1 MTRKWGN
8 TVWKQ
13 LGDGRM
19 VNVPEDVDPCLVEV
33 HLADGTT
40 RSYPMCKTAEVV
52 GVTVDNRAY
61 VPSDA
66 AGREHSCNVNKVPYE
81 DDEGRHAGSGMPQT
95 RDSDGY
101 EEKDFGWM
109 TD

>member
-40 RSYPMCKTAEVV
+40 RSYPMCKTAEIV
-52 GVTVDNRAY
+52 GVTVDNRFYA
-61 VPSDA
+61 PSDV
-66 AGREHSCNVNKVPYE
+66 AGRERSCNVNKVPTE
-81 DDEGRHAGSGMPQT
+81 DEMGCETAPEVPQT
-95 RDSDGY
+95 RDSTGY
-101 EEKDFGWM
+101 EEKDYI
-109 TD
+109 